1 MKVNSNKKRE
11 KERSRD
17 STPQKDSKKDKIG
30 KKRKRS
36 FSGIDLPDLED
47 QDDFSHYKINENIIE
62 RLKLKQIE
70 SLFEVQKK
78 VFNPIYKGESV
89 IVSSLTGSGKT
100 LAFVLPTLQRCIDNK
115 LFNQT
120 IPRIL
125 VMSPTRELSIQTAR
139 EFSDLSSKNLSFR
152 TVLIYGGV
160 SIEEQIDKLKAGCD
174 IIVGTPGRIMDMI
187 ERNHLKVDK
196 INIIILDEADRML
209 DMGFEESITDIYNK
223 ITQTQKNNK
232 IQVCLFSATIE
243 SWVRQV
249 ARKIIPNKDEIF
261 IDLVKDLSNKTP
273 KTVSHLAV
281 NCIKSEKTTT
291 IADLIICY
299 GGKNKSTLV
308 FVNTKRECN
317 DLMISDKI
325 KQEVQIIHG
334 DINQAQREA
343 TLSAFR
349 MEK

>member
-1 MKVNSNKKRE
+1 MKR
-11 KERSRD
+11 
-17 STPQKDSKKDKIG
+17 
-30 KKRKRS
+30 
-36 FSGIDLPDLED
+36 
-47 QDDFSHYKINENIIE
+47 
-62 RLKLKQIE
+62 QI
-70 SLFEVQKK
+70 FEVQKK

-196 INIIILDEADRML
+196 INIII
-209 DMGFEESITDIYNK
+209 
-223 ITQTQKNNK
+223 
-232 IQVCLFSATIE
+232 
-243 SWVRQV
+243 
-249 ARKIIPNKDEIF
+249 
-261 IDLVKDLSNKTP
+261 
-273 KTVSHLAV
+273 
-281 NCIKSEKTTT
+281 
-291 IADLIICY
+291 
-299 GGKNKSTLV
+299 
-308 FVNTKRECN
+308 
-317 DLMISDKI
+317 
-325 KQEVQIIHG
+325 
-334 DINQAQREA
+334 
-343 TLSAFR
+343 
-349 MEK
+349 